1 LDDQPSLLHSSET
14 DVDEP
19 SLRQAQAQAAV
30 LAEQRDTALL
40 SLGVERLERLRLR
53 AEAADLRNQLAAMRA
68 EVDIGREEARQR
80 SEDAVRLQQKVEEI
94 RTSTAWRLM
103 GPWRLLGR
111 AVRDPG
117 RTLRFVT
124 GRTSP
129 APPEALDAA
138 PVVPVAPAVDE
149 RAAFLSVHES
159 VPIYF
164 PRVEEPVVSVVV
176 PCFKALEELEV
187 CLRSLVVTLATEPSF
202 EVILVDDGP
211 DLPVVPSIPE
221 SPGLTRLGNST
232 NLGFLH
238 TCNRGA
244 AQARGRFLCFLNTD
258 TIARSGWLRALVE
271 ALEEVPDAGIAGGML
286 LGCDGRIQEAGWAIL
301 NDGWGAPVGRD
312 ADPNDGAYSYR
323 RRVDCVTGACFLI
336 GRETFNDL
344 GGFDTLYAPAFYE
357 EFDLAFRVMARGRQ
371 VIYEPR
377 SRVVHLGST
386 SYGVTRRDQLS
397 IINHEKFVARFADV
411 LSRRLDDGSD
421 DFALRGT
428 PGCGPVV
435 LVAEDHLPLPDQS
448 AGDVTISRYLMLL
461 ATSGWRVVFGSLDGT
476 ADGPAAAALERCGI
490 ELIRRPDT
498 VERWLERH
506 GRHVRHVLLARPH
519 VAEALLGA
527 VRANTS
533 ASVAYYTHDLHHV
546 RLQREASILKDAAR
560 EAEALLV
567 KDREVKVF
575 AAVDCITSPSEAEA
589 KVIRDLAPGADVSVI
604 PPFFYDEPEVC
615 AYEPAHFAP
624 LRDVVFV
631 GGFAHVPNVDA
642 AQLIATEIMPIV
654 WRSCPDAHLIL
665 VGHAPPA
672 SVQALAGPLVTVTG
686 SVPMVEPY
694 LDRAR
699 VFLAALRFGAGVKGK
714 TVQAMQRGVP
724 VVTTSVGAEGIGIDP
739 DRDAIVADGVEALA
753 QSVVLLLRD
762 PDRCA
767 ALSNAG
773 ANVVRQHFSRTAARQ
788 AVNQVFHSPRCAVCG
803 SGRILVPPYEPVC
816 GDCLAARPIEGL
828 AQIVCRRLAK
838 GGETSLAELARSGGG
853 IKVHL
858 HGAGPI
864 VETIKAWVAFSHGH
878 SRAPTATDRSMDNG
892 PFEMLERLAQRDRTF
907 DIFITQGA
915 LDFRSDLWPAV
926 SEIYRVTRPGGA
938 WIFSDTSEVVRDT
951 ALAMGF
957 TVVSHDVSIPGGGGS
972 TRIGVA
978 SRPLDVGSQ
987 GAR

>member
-1 LDDQPSLLHSSET
+1 MDDQPSLLHSSET
-14 DVDEP
+14 DIGQP
-19 SLRQAQAQAAV
+19 SVQQAQAQAAV

-40 SLGVERLERLRLR
+40 SLGVERLGRLRLT
-53 AEAADLRNQLAAMRA
+53 AEAADLRRQLNNMRA

-117 RTLRFVT
+117 RMLRRIA
-124 GRTSP
+124 GRTSATMASAGDP
-129 APPEALDAA
+129 AELD
-138 PVVPVAPAVDE
+138 APAVDE

-164 PRVEEPVVSVVV
+164 PRVDEPVVSVVI

-202 EVILVDDGP
+202 ELILVDDGP

-221 SPGLTRLGNST
+221 SPGLTRLSNSA

-244 AQARGRFLCFLNTD
+244 ARARGRFLCFLNTD
-258 TIARSGWLRALVE
+258 TIARPRWLRALVE

-301 NDGWGAPVGRD
+301 SDGWGAPIGRD

-344 GGFDTLYAPAFYE
+344 GGFDPLYAPAFYE
-357 EFDLAFRVMARGRQ
+357 EFDLAFRVMAQGRH

-377 SRVVHLGST
+377 SRVIHLGST

-411 LSRRLDDGSD
+411 LDRRLDNGSD

-448 AGDVTISRYLMLL
+448 AGDVTISRYLTLL
-461 ATSGWRVVFGSLDGT
+461 AAAGWRVVFGSLEGT
-476 ADGPAAAALERCGI
+476 AEGPAAAALERCGI
-490 ELIRRPDT
+490 ELIRYPDT
-498 VERWLERH
+498 VERWLGQN

-519 VAEALLGA
+519 VAEALLSA
-527 VRANTS
+527 VRASTN

-546 RLQREASILKDAAR
+546 RLEREASILGDAVR
-560 EAEALLV
+560 QSEALSV

-575 AAVDCITSPSEAEA
+575 TAVDRIVSPSETEA
-589 KVIRDLAPGADVSVI
+589 QVIRGLAPGADVRVI
-604 PPFFYDEPEVC
+604 PPFFYNEQEVC
-615 AYEPAHFAP
+615 AHDAAHFAP

-631 GGFAHVPNVDA
+631 GGFAHAPNVDA

-654 WRSCPDAHLIL
+654 WRLCPDAHLVL

-672 SVQALAGPLVTVTG
+672 SVQALAGPRVTVTG

-724 VVTTSVGAEGIGIDP
+724 VVATSIGAEGIGIDP
-739 DRDAIVADGVEALA
+739 NRDAIVADGVEALA

-773 ANVVRQHFSRTAARQ
+773 ANVVRQHFSRAAARQ
-788 AVNQVFHSPRCAVCG
+788 AVNEVFDSPRCAVCG
-803 SGRILVPPYEPVC
+803 SGRILLPPYGLVC
-816 GDCLAARPIEGL
+816 GDCLASGPIEAL
-828 AQIVCRRLAK
+828 AQITCNRLAK
-838 GGETSLAELARSGGG
+838 NGEGSLAELARSEGS

-864 VETIKAWVAFSHGH
+864 VETIKAWTAFSHGR
-878 SRAPTATDRSMDNG
+878 SRPPIVDRSVDNG
-892 PFEMLERLAQRDRTF
+892 PFEMLERLAHPDRAF
-907 DIFITQGA
+907 DVFITQGA
-915 LDFRSDLWPAV
+915 LDFRSDPWPAV

-938 WIFSDTSEVVRDT
+938 WIFSDTSDVVGKT
-951 ALAMGF
+951 ARAIGF
-957 TVVSHDVSIPGGGGS
+957 SVVSHDIAMPGRS
-972 TRIGVA
+972 DTTRIGVA
-978 SRPLDVGSQ
+978 SRPANMGSQ
-987 GAR
+987 ETL